1 MLLKKIKTF
10 NRNITMNKTLEQTI
24 ENISQLPIKEERK
37 EILSPLIS
45 YLQEKRD
52 KKETIRINYICTHN
66 SRRSHLGQIW
76 MQTLANHFN
85 IDSITTYSGGTEAT
99 AMATP
104 IVETLKNQ
112 GFKIQKLS
120 EERNPVYAIK
130 FDLSSLPIIGFSKK
144 YDNEFNPNSSFAA
157 IMTCSEADGG
167 CPFVAGSEIRIPI
180 NYEDPKISDNTDAQS
195 EVYLIRSN
203 QIASEMYYVLSQ
215 LN

>member
-1 MLLKKIKTF
+1 MLLKKFKTF

-24 ENISQLPIKEERK
+24 DNISQIPIKEERK
-37 EILSPLIS
+37 EILNPLIS

-52 KKETIRINYICTHN
+52 KKEAIRINYICTHN

-99 AMATP
+99 AIAKP
-104 IVETLKNQ
+104 IVDTLKNQ
-112 GFKIQKLS
+112 GFKVQKLS
-120 EERNPVYAIK
+120 EESNPVYAIK
-130 FDLSSLPIIGFSKK
+130 YDLTSLPIIGFSKK
-144 YDNEFNPNSSFAA
+144 YDDEFNPNSNFAA

-167 CPFVAGSEIRIPI
+167 CPFVAGSEIRVPI
-180 NYEDPKISDNTDAQS
+180 TYEDPKISDNTDTQS
-195 EVYLIRSN
+195 EVYLTRSN